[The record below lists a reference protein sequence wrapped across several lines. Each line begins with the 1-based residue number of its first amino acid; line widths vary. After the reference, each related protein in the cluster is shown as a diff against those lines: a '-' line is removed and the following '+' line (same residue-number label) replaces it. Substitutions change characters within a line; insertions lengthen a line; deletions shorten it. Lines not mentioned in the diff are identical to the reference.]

1 MNKKIIVL
9 CVFAVLFIIGFAVVT
24 IIIKNYKS
32 PKELEITY
40 RKSAGV
46 PFKWTY
52 VIEDPTI
59 VECEK
64 VYTVKDENIN
74 GKVGAPVYNNYVFK
88 GLKEGIT
95 KVIFKYVS
103 IVDKD
108 YPETVE
114 EHTIKVDKNLNIS
127 LVEKGKKSGHNKY

>member
-1 MNKKIIVL
+1 MKANKKIVVI

-24 IIIKNYKS
+24 ILIKNYKS
-32 PKELEITY
+32 PKELEITK

-59 VECEK
+59 VECSRVYLLEDEK
-64 VYTVKDENIN
+64 KSRE
-74 GKVGAPVYNNYVFK
+74 KGAPIYNNYVFK
-88 GLKEGIT
+88 GLKEGVT
-95 KVIFKYVS
+95 HVTFKFVS

-108 YPETVE
+108 YPPE
-114 EHTIKVDKNLNIS
+114 EDTYTIKVDKNLNIS
-127 LVEKGKKSGHNKY
+127 SVVIDENK

>member
-1 MNKKIIVL
+1 MNKKIIVII
-9 CVFAVLFIIGFAVVT
+9 CVFAVLFIISFSVIT
-24 IIIKNYKS
+24 IMMKNYRS
-32 PKELEITY
+32 PKELEITK
-40 RKSAGV
+40 RKSSGV

-59 VECEK
+59 IECAK
-64 VYTVKDENIN
+64 VYTLKDENVN

-88 GLKEGIT
+88 GLKEGVT

-114 EHTIKVDKNLNIS
+114 EHTIKVDKDLNIS
-127 LVEKGKKSGHNKY
+127 LVVELKNENN